1 MTRKLCLGIALV
13 LAVLLVCAGGT
24 VGQEVTAS
32 ITGTVTDQSGGAVV
46 GATVTAKDTARGT
59 SSSTKTT
66 TDGVFYINRIP
77 VGTYDV
83 KVEAS
88 GFQSALQPGI
98 VLVLNQTARLEI
110 QLKVGQTTQIV
121 EVNAAPPV
129 LQTDTTQVSTIIDAR
144 TNDNL
149 PLATRNYVQL
159 TLLSPGS
166 ITPNP
171 GSFNTGDNTG
181 SGGRPYI
188 NGNREQSN
196 NFLLDGMDNNQV
208 SDNLLGYTPAP
219 DAIEEFNL
227 ITNNASA
234 EFGNFQGGIV
244 SATIKSGTN
253 SLHGDVWEF
262 FRNDIL
268 NAKSWQNNFNGTP
281 KDKLRWNMFGGT
293 LGGPVLKNKLFFFV
307 DYQGQ
312 RFDHPSSSSLFT
324 TYTTAEKNGDFSV
337 LCGAGFNAS
346 GVCTSNTGHNVQLYN
361 PCAAGTGFNGVPC
374 TAPAARQP
382 FAFNQICGIALTVG
396 QACPAADSMIS
407 PVAKALF
414 ASSLFPATI
423 NNNLQQNALNTTTSE
438 LNSNQG
444 DVKIDYVATSKDR
457 ISWRFTRAQ
466 QNNPSS
472 NSQPLFANG
481 SSTAPIWNTVG
492 DWTRAIRPNL
502 LNDFRLGWSH
512 ITLNTG
518 SSFVSS
524 VGALGNTI
532 GIGNGNPS
540 GIDGLLG
547 LGLGGILSG
556 LGNSLVTQSFDDHVW
571 QVDDSLIYTR
581 GRHSLK
587 FGFQFWHE
595 PIKTFYSGNNGE
607 LGFMNFNGSFTAS
620 AFQSAATNT
629 GDGSADFFLGLPGE
643 FGRGLSS
650 GKTWEQTS
658 NIYGAY
664 AQDTWRVTNRL
675 TINLGLRYEAHTPW
689 VETHDQQTNFDLKT
703 QQIVYAGQNGAS
715 RALYNGVYGGKDFQ
729 PRIGFAWTPEALGG
743 HTVVRGAFTISSYLE
758 GTGTNLRLPINP
770 PFNPAE
776 LDVPYNGVPLPATTA
791 SDGIVGSTSTNL
803 SCPNYSCFAG
813 ALLRVWDPNVQPAIS
828 DQWNLTVQ
836 RQFWKDTTFQIGY
849 VGQRGT
855 HLMVPFSY
863 SQRELLAPSASCP
876 APCTAP
882 SPFFSNNAQLLST
895 ISKFTSGTQ
904 SNGTMDYNA
913 LQAVMQRQMS
923 NGLQYQV
930 AYTYSKCM
938 TNNSGYYGSWGA
950 QATTASPYWQN
961 IYDPK
966 AEWAPCFYDATHSL
980 TAYSVYELP
989 IGRGKKFGKDMNAA
1003 VNAVVGGWT
1012 ISPIISLH
1020 TGFPMSPYGTSDKSG
1035 TNSRSSRPNCN
1046 SIAHVQGR
1054 VPGAGFGGYQYFTN
1068 NGNFSD
1074 PAAGTFGTCPAQL
1087 GWLRGPGY
1095 DNWDLSL
1102 QKNVQIT
1109 ERYKVQFRTDFVNAF
1124 NHVNLNAPDMGFGGT
1139 MGQITS
1145 AQDPRN
1151 IQFALKFYY

>member
-1 MTRKLCLGIALV
+1 M
-13 LAVLLVCAGGT
+13 
-24 VGQEVTAS
+24 
-32 ITGTVTDQSGGAVV
+32 
-46 GATVTAKDTARGT
+46 TAKDTARGIET
-59 SSSTKTT
+59 TTKTNS
-66 TDGVFYINRIP
+66 DGVFYVNRIP

-88 GFQSALQPGI
+88 GFQSVLQPAI

-110 QLKVGQTTQIV
+110 QLKVGQTTQVI

-234 EFGNFQGGIV
+234 EFGNFQGGVV

-268 NAKSWQNNFNGTP
+268 NAKSWSNNFNGTP

-293 LGGPVLKNKLFFFV
+293 LGGPVRKNKLFFFV

-324 TYTTAEKNGDFSV
+324 TYTTAEKSGDFSV
-337 LCGAGFNAS
+337 LCAAGFNAS

-374 TAPAARQP
+374 SAAATRTP
-382 FAFNQICGIALTVG
+382 FAFNQICGVARTAVG
-396 QACPAADSMIS
+396 QACPAADIMIS
-407 PVAKALF
+407 PVASALF
-414 ASSLFPATI
+414 ASSLFPSAI
-423 NNNLQQNALNTTTSE
+423 NNNLQQNALNTTVSE

-444 DVKIDYVATSKDR
+444 DAKIDYVASSKDR

-492 DWTRAIRPNL
+492 DWTRAIHPNL

-547 LGLGGILSG
+547 LGLGNTFSG
-556 LGNSLVTQSFDDHVW
+556 LGSSLVTQSFDDHVW

-607 LGFMNFNGSFTAS
+607 LGFMNFNGTFTADKFS
-620 AFQSAATNT
+620 GATTNT

-643 FGRGLSS
+643 FGRGVST
-650 GKTWEQTS
+650 GRTWEQVS
-658 NIYGAY
+658 NVYGGY
-664 AQDTWRVTNRL
+664 VQDTWRITNRL
-675 TINLGLRYEAHTPW
+675 TLNLGLRYEAHSPW
-689 VETHDQQTNFDLKT
+689 EESKDQQTNFDLKT
-703 QQIVYAGQNGAS
+703 QQIVFAGQNGAS
-715 RALYNGVYGGKDFQ
+715 RALYNGTYGGKDFQ
-729 PRIGFAWTPEALGG
+729 PRIGFAWTPEVLGG
-743 HTVVRGAFTISSYLE
+743 HTVLRGAFTISSYLE

-776 LDVPYNGVPLPATTA
+776 LDVPYKGVPLPATTA

-803 SCPNYSCFAG
+803 SCPNNSCFAG

-836 RQFWKDTTFQIGY
+836 HQFWKDTTFQIGY

-863 SQRELLAPSASCP
+863 SQRVLDTPSASCP
-876 APCTAP
+876 APCTSP
-882 SPFFSNNAQLLST
+882 SPFFSNNPQLLSI
-895 ISKFTSGTQ
+895 ISPFTSGTQ

-913 LQAVMQRQMS
+913 LQTVLQKQMS

-966 AEWAPCFYDATHSL
+966 AEWAPCFYDATHTLS
-980 TAYSVYELP
+980 AYSVYELP

-1012 ISPIISLH
+1012 ISPIVSLH
-1020 TGFPMSPYGTSDKSG
+1020 TGFPMSPYGNDNSK
-1035 TNSRSSRPNCN
+1035 TNSRSARPNCN

-1068 NGNFSD
+1068 NGNFTD
-1074 PAAGTFGTCPAQL
+1074 TALGTFGTCPAQL

-1124 NHVNLNAPDMGFGGT
+1124 NHVNLNAPNTGLGAT

-1145 AQDPRN
+1145 AQDARN

>member
-1 MTRKLCLGIALV
+1 V
-13 LAVLLVCAGGT
+13 LAVLFAGAST
-24 VGQEVTAS
+24 ALAQEVTAS
-32 ITGTVTDQSGGAVV
+32 ITGTVTDQSGAAVG
-46 GATVTAKDTARGT
+46 GATVTATDTARGT
-59 SSSTKTT
+59 TSSAKTT

-88 GFQSALQPGI
+88 GFQSVLQPGI

-110 QLKVGQTTQIV
+110 QLKVGQATQVI

-244 SATIKSGTN
+244 SATLKSGTN

-268 NAKSWQNNFNGTP
+268 NSKSWSNNFNGTP

-324 TYTTAEKNGDFSV
+324 TYTTAEKGGDFSA
-337 LCGAGFNAS
+337 LCAAGFNAS
-346 GVCTSNTGHNVQLYN
+346 GICTSNTGHNVQLYN
-361 PCAAGTGFNGVPC
+361 PCAAGTGINGVPC
-374 TAPAARQP
+374 SAAAVRQP
-382 FAFNQICGIALTVG
+382 FPNNHIPIG
-396 QACPAADSMIS
+396 MIS
-407 PVAKALF
+407 PVASALF
-414 ASSLFPATI
+414 ASSLFPSTI

-444 DVKIDYVATSKDR
+444 DVKVDYVASSKDR

-466 QNNPSS
+466 QNNPGS

-492 DWTRAIRPNL
+492 DWTRAIHPNL

-547 LGLGGILSG
+547 LGLGGIFSG

-571 QVDDSLIYTR
+571 QVDDSLVYTR
-581 GRHSLK
+581 GRHSIK

-607 LGFMNFNGSFTAS
+607 LGFMNFKGSFTAS
-620 AFQSAATNT
+620 AFQGAATNT

-650 GKTWEQTS
+650 GRTWEQTS
-658 NIYGAY
+658 NVYGAY

-675 TINLGLRYEAHTPW
+675 TVNLGLRYEAHTPW
-689 VETHDQQTNFDLKT
+689 VETHDQQANFNLIT
-703 QQIVYAGQNGAS
+703 QQIEHAGQNGAS
-715 RALYNGVYGGKDFQ
+715 RGLYKGVYGGKDFQ
-729 PRIGFAWTPEALGG
+729 PRIGFAWTPEGLGG

-791 SDGIVGSTSTNL
+791 SDGIVGSTSTDL
-803 SCPNYSCFAG
+803 TCPNFSCYAG
-813 ALLRVWDPNVQPAIS
+813 ALLRVWDQNVQPAIS

-863 SQRELLAPSASCP
+863 SQRELLPSSAACP

-882 SPFFSNNAQLLST
+882 SPFFSGNPQLLST

-904 SNGTMDYNA
+904 SNGTMGYNA
-913 LQAVMQRQMS
+913 LQAVLQKQMS

-989 IGRGKKFGKDMNAA
+989 IGHGKQFGKDMNP
-1003 VNAVVGGWT
+1003 VLNAVVGGWT

-1020 TGFPMSPYGTSDKSG
+1020 TGFPMTPYGNDHSG
-1035 TNSRSSRPNCN
+1035 TNSRSARPNCN

-1074 PAAGTFGTCPAQL
+1074 TTLGTFGTCPAQL